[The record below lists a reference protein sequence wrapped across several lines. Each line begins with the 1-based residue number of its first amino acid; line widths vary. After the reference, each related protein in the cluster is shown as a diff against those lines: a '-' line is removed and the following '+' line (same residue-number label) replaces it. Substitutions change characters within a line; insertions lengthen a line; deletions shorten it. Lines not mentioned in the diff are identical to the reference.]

1 MRREARRNAH
11 LNLSP
16 RLRYLGLVMMSRWAP
31 LAFGAGLLAL
41 LAGCAAAPET
51 RVADRTP
58 GAAALAKE
66 KIVEQRRLS
75 DQTITGLVPNQQPG
89 CSAAVAK
96 QGAVV
101 WAGAA
106 GLADLDAST
115 PVTTQTRFD
124 IASISKQ
131 FTATAVLMLQRDGL
145 LSLADPIS
153 AYVDD
158 LPAWSE
164 TVTLDQLM
172 HQTSRIPDYWVELD
186 EVGIGFSQ
194 PADQATTLDAIRRE
208 DKLEPGTGFLYSN
221 SNYVLLAEVVGRVSG
236 ETLPD
241 FLALSLFAPLGLDMV
256 LAPTLTGSDIALSYD
271 DKLQLQIAGW
281 TSYGHTGI
289 IATPSELARWGDQ
302 YRAGDFVKDDFAV
315 GAVDDGDGEQY
326 AAGINI
332 EADGDL
338 SHTGRMGG
346 YISDFTVSADRET
359 VVVVMCNGHLSN
371 RFPIADALW
380 VIWDPPP
387 GI

>member
-1 MRREARRNAH
+1 M
-11 LNLSP
+11 
-16 RLRYLGLVMMSRWAP
+16 V
-31 LAFGAGLLAL
+31 
-41 LAGCAAAPET
+41 
-51 RVADRTP
+51 DRTP
-58 GAAALAKE
+58 GEAALAKE

-75 DQTITGLVPNQQPG
+75 DKTLAQLVPDQQPG

-106 GLADLDAST
+106 GLADLATGT
-115 PVTTQTRFD
+115 PVSTATRFD

-131 FTATAVLMLQRDGL
+131 FTATAVLMLQRERL
-145 LSLADPIS
+145 LSLADPIG

-158 LPAWSE
+158 LPEWGE
-164 TVTLDQLM
+164 TVTLDQLI

-194 PADQATTLDAIRRE
+194 PADQETTVDAIRRE
-208 DKLEPGTGFLYSN
+208 DQLEPGAGFLYSN

-236 ETLPD
+236 QSLPD
-241 FLALSLFAPLGLDMV
+241 FLAKRIFAPLDLDMV

-271 DKLQLQIAGW
+271 DKLQLQTAGW

-289 IATPSELARWGDQ
+289 ITTPSELARWGDQ
-302 YRAGDFVKDDFAV
+302 YRAGDFIKEDYAI
-315 GAVDDGDGEQY
+315 GAVDNGDGEQY

-346 YISDFTVSADRET
+346 YVSDFTVSADRGT
-359 VVVVMCNGHLSN
+359 VIAVMCNGHLSN
-371 RFPIADALW
+371 RFPIAEALW
-380 VIWDPPP
+380 AIWDPPR
-387 GI
+387 GT

>member
-1 MRREARRNAH
+1 VKI
-11 LNLSP
+11 SP
-16 RLRYLGLVMMSRWAP
+16 WAA
-31 LAFGAGLLAL
+31 LALGAGLLAL

-51 RVADRTP
+51 RLADRTP
-58 GAAALAKE
+58 GEAALAKE

-75 DQTITGLVPNQQPG
+75 DKAIGELVPDQQPG

-106 GLADLDAST
+106 GLADLAAGTPAST
-115 PVTTQTRFD
+115 ATRFD

-131 FTATAVLMLQRDGL
+131 FTATAVLMLQREEL
-145 LSLADPIS
+145 LSLADPIG

-158 LPAWSE
+158 LPAWGA

-186 EVGIGFSQ
+186 EVGIGFGQ
-194 PADQATTLDAIRRE
+194 PADQETTLDAIRRE
-208 DKLEPGTGFLYSN
+208 DELEPGTGFLYSN

-236 ETLPD
+236 QALPD
-241 FLALSLFAPLGLDMV
+241 FLAKRIFVPLGLDMV
-256 LAPTLTGSDIALSYD
+256 LAPTVTGSDIALSYD

-289 IATPSELARWGDQ
+289 ITTPSELARWGDQ
-302 YRAGDFVKDDFAV
+302 YRAGDFIKEDYAD

-332 EADGDL
+332 ETDGDL

-346 YISDFTVSADRET
+346 YVSDFTVSADRET
-359 VVVVMCNGHLSN
+359 VIAVMCNGHLSN

-380 VIWDPPP
+380 AIWDPPS
-387 GI
+387 GL